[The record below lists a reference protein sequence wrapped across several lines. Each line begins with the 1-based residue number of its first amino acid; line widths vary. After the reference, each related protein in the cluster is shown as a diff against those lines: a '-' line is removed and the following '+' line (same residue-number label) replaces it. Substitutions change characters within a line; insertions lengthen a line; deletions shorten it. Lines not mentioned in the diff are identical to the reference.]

1 MFKAGTI
8 LTLKVQREAD
18 PETGEEFPYNRV
30 RVIGSS
36 PISHPG
42 EKKADGTPKWVGQD
56 ADGCIIEPLSTFAGN
71 LDEPYGKLKK
81 LYDVEFVPP
90 EVEVVREVRIKVQQ
104 PEDMGPT
111 PEDVFAEQAAGDPD
125 APRRFEP
132 KPSPLD
138 AELDPGEN
146 GTSVLGDDPGS
157 EEITAE
163 PTGTAS
169 PLGD

>member
-1 MFKAGTI
+1 MFKTDTI
-8 LTLKVQREAD
+8 LTLKSQRDPD

-30 RVIGSS
+30 RVIGAS

-42 EKKADGTPKWVGQD
+42 EKKADGTPKWAGPD

-71 LDEPYGKLKK
+71 LDEPVGKLKK

-111 PEDVFAEQAAGDPD
+111 PEEVFAEKAAGDPD
-125 APRRFEP
+125 APRRFQP
-132 KPSPLD
+132 PVSPLEAD
-138 AELDPGEN
+138 LDPGEN
-146 GTSVLGDDPGS
+146 GTSVLGEDPGS
-157 EEITAE
+157 SESTAE
-163 PTGTAS
+163 PTGDTS
-169 PLGD
+169 PLGA

>member
-1 MFKAGTI
+1 MFKADTI
-8 LTLKVQREAD
+8 LTLKAQRDPD
-18 PETGEEFPYNRV
+18 PETGEAFPYNRV
-30 RVIGSS
+30 RVIGTS

-71 LDEPYGKLKK
+71 LDEPFGKLKK

-90 EVEVVREVRIKVQQ
+90 EEEVVREVRIRIQQ

-111 PEDVFAEQAAGDPD
+111 PEDVFAAQAPGDPD

-132 KPSPLD
+132 QPSPLD
-138 AELDPGEN
+138 ADLDPGEN
-146 GTSVLGDDPGS
+146 GTSILGEDPGDTAS
-157 EEITAE
+157 TAE
-163 PTGTAS
+163 PVADAS